1 MRPVCVWVN
10 TPTWKGNL
18 PMTTERYA
26 DVLSC
31 PSLPSLPAI
40 AAKLIELTGDPDVQ
54 ISEIAKTVQQDQAL
68 AGKVLKTVNSS
79 FYGLPNK
86 CGSIERA
93 MGFLGLNTV
102 KSLVLGFSLVE
113 TTSNVDHDG
122 FDMVGHWRRT
132 LMGATASRKLA
143 EKFNLS
149 DKDEVFTAALFQ
161 DMGMLAIFTAR
172 LDEYIEPIKDAD
184 HGKICAIETEE
195 FGFNHAEVG
204 SALAR
209 KWQLPS
215 SIADAIEYH
224 HSPDSASVED
234 LEMVRAVALG
244 THVAEALSVDSP
256 KSSMKRIER
265 QIASW
270 FPKQKFDIA
279 ELFQEVND
287 SAKELASLFNTEI
300 GDLKDVNNLMARA
313 QERGL
318 EHQISMQ
325 RQTESL
331 EREAVTDGLTGIP
344 NRKEFDKVIEDS
356 YNAYQSTGAG
366 FAVLF
371 FDADK
376 FKSVN
381 DTHGHAVGDAV
392 LIELAKRTTETVGS
406 EGTVCRYGGEEFG
419 VILPGYNVLNA
430 AMLAERVRSE
440 IAGQAFDIR
449 ELDDGP
455 DELPVTVSI
464 GVSAIDAG
472 PTDRVTKSDQ
482 LVVEADAGVYAAKA
496 AGRNNVQ
503 VWSPQ
508 TESSKTDEPSAPLDL
523 KVPEGCE
530 SKKRVVIVEDD
541 SLAATL
547 LITLLKRQADV
558 DVQWFKNGRA
568 AIEFFKESVGNNEHP
583 CDVVVCDFNMPEYSG
598 FDVFDQFKSLGLREI
613 IPFYLLTANESTD
626 IKSKASEMGVTEL
639 IGKSNF
645 AKNFG
650 KWVGFITSDLKQ
662 AA

>member
-1 MRPVCVWVN
+1 MSN
-10 TPTWKGNL
+10 ELLNDIL
-18 PMTTERYA
+18 N
-26 DVLSC
+26 C
-31 PSLPSLPAI
+31 PSLPSLPAV

-86 CGSIERA
+86 CGSIDRA
-93 MGFLGLNTV
+93 MGYLGLNTV

-113 TTSNVDHDG
+113 TTSSVDDDG
-122 FDMVGHWRRT
+122 FDMVAHWRRT
-132 LMGATASRKLA
+132 LMGATAARLIADQFK
-143 EKFNLS
+143 LS
-149 DKDEVFTAALFQ
+149 DKDEVFTAGLFQ
-161 DMGMLAIFTAR
+161 DMGMLAIFTAMKQR
-172 LDEYIEPIKDAD
+172 YTEVISDID
-184 HGKICAIETEE
+184 HGQICEVERDE
-195 FGFNHAEVG
+195 FGFTHAQVG
-204 SALAR
+204 AELAR
-209 KWQLPS
+209 KWQLPK
-215 SIADAIEYH
+215 SIADAIEH
-224 HSPDSASVED
+224 HHTPDAMDADD

-244 THVAEALSVDSP
+244 TQVAEALSVDTP
-256 KSSMKRIER
+256 KSSMRKIEG
-265 QIASW
+265 QVASW
-270 FPKQKFDIA
+270 FPKRNFDIA
-279 ELFQEVND
+279 ELLHEVNQ

-300 GDLKDVNNLMARA
+300 GDLKDVHNLMAQA

-344 NRKEFDKVIEDS
+344 NRKEFDKTIDAAFNQYKASGTE
-356 YNAYQSTGAG
+356 

-371 FDADK
+371 FDADR

-392 LIELAKRTTETVGS
+392 LVELAQRTKKTVGE
-406 EGTVCRYGGEEFG
+406 EGVVCRYGGEEFG
-419 VILPGYNVLNA
+419 VILPGYTVLNA

-440 IAGQAFDIR
+440 IASTPFDIR
-449 ELDDGP
+449 DLDDGP

-472 PTDRVTKSDQ
+472 PADRVVKSDQ

-503 VWSPQ
+503 VWSPDSVPAQ
-508 TESSKTDEPSAPLDL
+508 TEAKQPVVHPELR
-523 KVPEGCE
+523 VPEGFE
-530 SKKRVVIVEDD
+530 NKKRIVLIEDD

-547 LITLLKRQADV
+547 LITLFKRQADV
-558 DVQWFKNGRA
+558 EVRWFKTGKSA
-568 AIEFFKESVGNNEHP
+568 MEFFTESVGENQFP
-583 CDVVVCDFNMPEYSG
+583 CDVVVCDYNMPEYSG
-598 FDVFDQFKSLGLREI
+598 VDVFNRFESIGLKGM
-613 IPFYLLTANESTD
+613 IPFYLLTANESMELKKQVSD
-626 IKSKASEMGVTEL
+626 LGVTEL

-645 AKNFG
+645 SKNIG
-650 KWVGFITSDLKQ
+650 QWIGYITAGSTQ